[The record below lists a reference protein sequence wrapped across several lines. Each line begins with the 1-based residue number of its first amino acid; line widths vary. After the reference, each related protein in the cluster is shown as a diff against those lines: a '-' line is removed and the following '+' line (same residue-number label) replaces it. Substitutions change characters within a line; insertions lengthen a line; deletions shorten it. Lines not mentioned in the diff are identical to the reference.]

1 MKKYEVKHLY
11 ELLKGASFE
20 QMNVKDIMP
29 VITVLR
35 ELRPVA
41 EQINNDIDAAKD
53 GILTD
58 EIKEAENRYNS
69 LVESHTEADIPEMNA
84 LKVKITES
92 ITKVNDLYK
101 KLLSEEVELT
111 LTKISNVDT
120 LITSNKNWKGEDLM
134 VIYDYIA

>member
-41 EQINNDIDAAKD
+41 EQINNDIDAAKG